1 MTRAKPTPLGPSLIA
16 KGTAHPA
23 IEPTPVVQEPAPPL
37 AANLESA
44 AAPVEALA
52 YEAQPPRIAPTPTV
66 AVKAKESIVS
76 SGTSKS
82 MTVKIDNATYKKL
95 KLHGVNT
102 ERSSQ
107 DIFLIALTRYLK
119 SEGL

>member
-1 MTRAKPTPLGPSLIA
+1 MARAKPTPLGPSLIA
-16 KGTAHPA
+16 KGAAHPA

-37 AANLESA
+37 AANLQPDVP
-44 AAPVEALA
+44 PVEVVAHD
-52 YEAQPPRIAPTPTV
+52 AQPPRVAPTPTV
-66 AVKAKESIVS
+66 AVQAKDGIVS